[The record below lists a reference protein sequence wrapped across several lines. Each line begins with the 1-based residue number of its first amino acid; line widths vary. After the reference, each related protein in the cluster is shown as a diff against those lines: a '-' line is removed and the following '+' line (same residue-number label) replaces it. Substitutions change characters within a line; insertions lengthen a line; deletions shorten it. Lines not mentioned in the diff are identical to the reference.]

1 MSKTL
6 EQLKKEIQVA
16 ADIADAAWVAYSAPK
31 ATYAAVWDAEANE
44 ATLAAAYTAYH
55 KKLKEIENE

>member
-16 ADIADAAWVAYSAPK
+16 AAEADVAWGAYSAPK
-31 ATYAAVWDAEANE
+31 ATYAAVWDAEAAE
-44 ATLAAAYTAYH
+44 ATLTAAYTAYH
-55 KKLKEIENE
+55 KKLKEVENE